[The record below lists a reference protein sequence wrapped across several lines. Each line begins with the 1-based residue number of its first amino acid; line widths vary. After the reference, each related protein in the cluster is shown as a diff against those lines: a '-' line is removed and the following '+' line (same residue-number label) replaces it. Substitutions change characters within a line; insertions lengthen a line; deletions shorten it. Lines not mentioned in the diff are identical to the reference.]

1 MEAIS
6 GFLKINGLTLL
17 LACILD
23 WIMGDPVWLPH
34 PVRLMGKMIGGLERS
49 LRKRF
54 GKRER
59 EAGTV
64 LVLVMVLS
72 WSLVPA
78 ACLFRAVSLFLF
90 WSGAL

>member
-34 PVRLMGKMIGGLERS
+34 PVRLMGKMIGGLERR
-49 LRKRF
+49 LRKRY
-54 GKRER
+54 
-59 EAGTV
+59 
-64 LVLVMVLS
+64 
-72 WSLVPA
+72 
-78 ACLFRAVSLFLF
+78 
-90 WSGAL
+90 